1 MTQRRINVAVFS
13 FLGVILG
20 ILLATY
26 ASYSTI
32 SEFVLAMAAGGLLGG
47 LVGANWTPT
56 SDHRRPRSTS
66 R

>member
-1 MTQRRINVAVFS
+1 MTQRRTNMVVFS

-20 ILLATY
+20 ILLAVY
-26 ASYSTI
+26 ASYSTV
-32 SEFVLAMAAGGLLGG
+32 SEFALAMIAGGLLGG

-56 SDHRRPRSTS
+56 PDHRRPRSTS